1 MIRTTATGVEC
12 DVRVIPR
19 AKKTTVA
26 GERDGAIVV
35 RLAVPP
41 VEGAANDALIRY
53 LAELLHLPR
62 HAVRIVSG
70 ERSRRKRLAIDGV
83 TADSMR
89 ELTRGSDV
97 R

>member
-1 MIRTTATGVEC
+1 VIRTTA
-12 DVRVIPR
+12 
-19 AKKTTVA
+19 VA
-26 GERDGAIVV
+26 GECDGAMVV

-41 VEGAANDALIRY
+41 VEGAANDALISY